1 MVSSGSAPFPWEST
15 VCDIFTIHEQGAA
28 SSLHSQLTRE
38 VYDACVRRL
47 NNGES
52 PGPDQLPNELIKHMP
67 ESMHSLLFH
76 FFKLCWKLG
85 KTPHTWK
92 TSITLLF
99 YKKGD
104 PTHPANYRPIAL
116 LNTMYKLWTGIICH
130 ILSAYCEQHGILSDP
145 QEGFRKHKDC
155 QRQLQYLKLVL
166 KDAKLH
172 NRDLHITLLDIKSAF
187 NSVDHD
193 CLFRILQA
201 LGIPQDVLDI
211 IIDLHHGAS
220 TCISTNHGK
229 TAPVSLRRGTI
240 QGDSLSPLLFI
251 LFLEPLVRWLQ
262 VNDRG
267 YRCMS
272 ASSTCPHYANVLAA
286 ADDLALMSGSSDQ
299 MQVQL
304 NEVQALLTGVA

>member
-1 MVSSGSAPFPWEST
+1 
-15 VCDIFTIHEQGAA
+15 
-28 SSLHSQLTRE
+28 
-38 VYDACVRRL
+38 
-47 NNGES
+47 
-52 PGPDQLPNELIKHMP
+52 
-67 ESMHSLLFH
+67 
-76 FFKLCWKLG
+76 
-85 KTPHTWK
+85 
-92 TSITLLF
+92 
-99 YKKGD
+99 
-104 PTHPANYRPIAL
+104 
-116 LNTMYKLWTGIICH
+116 MYKLWTGIICH

-251 LFLEPLVRWLQ
+251 LFLEPLVCWLQ

-267 YRCMS
+267 QRCMS
-272 ASSTCPHYANVLAA
+272 ASSTCPHYTNALAA
-286 ADDLALMSGSSDQ
+286 GDDLALMSGSSDQ

-304 NEVQALLTGVA
+304 NKVQAFADWCGMKLSPAKCEASAVLWGTHAANKAVLPTHWEHIQPMLEGLRVQGAQASPSNTALKVP